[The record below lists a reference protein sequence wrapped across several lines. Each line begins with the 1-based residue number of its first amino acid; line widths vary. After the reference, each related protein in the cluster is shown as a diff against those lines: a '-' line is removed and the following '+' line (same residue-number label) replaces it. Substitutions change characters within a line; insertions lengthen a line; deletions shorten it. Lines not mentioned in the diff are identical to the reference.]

1 MKSIY
6 ITPTDEIDI
15 DEFVKSICFVSS
27 AITSV
32 QKTENQI
39 KVEIDKN
46 GDSNIIHKELLQ
58 IMKKYKKINSYH
70 EVYFNNHIE
79 NRKYYDLVCDH
90 KEILF
95 WGEGQVGF
103 GEKGKFLFEYF
114 DELFGKIAY
123 QLGAI
128 EKMYPALLPIGGY
141 SKTGYLK
148 KTPQYAIFCSTVN
161 DSINNL
167 EQTDV
172 AIRNR
177 NVKEIVKEP
186 EYDS

>member
-58 IMKKYKKINSYH
+58 IMKK
-70 EVYFNNHIE
+70 
-79 NRKYYDLVCDH
+79 
-90 KEILF
+90 
-95 WGEGQVGF
+95 
-103 GEKGKFLFEYF
+103 
-114 DELFGKIAY
+114 
-123 QLGAI
+123 
-128 EKMYPALLPIGGY
+128 
-141 SKTGYLK
+141 
-148 KTPQYAIFCSTVN
+148 
-161 DSINNL
+161 
-167 EQTDV
+167 
-172 AIRNR
+172 
-177 NVKEIVKEP
+177 
-186 EYDS
+186 